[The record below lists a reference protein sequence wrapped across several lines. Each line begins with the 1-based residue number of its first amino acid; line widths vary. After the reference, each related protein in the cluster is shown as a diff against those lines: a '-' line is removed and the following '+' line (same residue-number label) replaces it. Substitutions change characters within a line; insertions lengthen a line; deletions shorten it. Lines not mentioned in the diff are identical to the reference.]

1 MTSRDRGTAVLI
13 GTVKKFYTTGPI
25 TLNVAFRQ
33 NETEMVRLKYEIIM
47 IQTLLT
53 IVI

>member
-1 MTSRDRGTAVLI
+1 MTSSVRSIVILI
-13 GTVKKFYTTGPI
+13 GTVKKFYITGPI

-47 IQTLLT
+47 IRTLLA